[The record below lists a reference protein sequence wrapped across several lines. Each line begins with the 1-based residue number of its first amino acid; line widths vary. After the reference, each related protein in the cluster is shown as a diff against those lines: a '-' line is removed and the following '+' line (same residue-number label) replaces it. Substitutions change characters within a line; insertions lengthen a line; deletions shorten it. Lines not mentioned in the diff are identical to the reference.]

1 MQDIMLPP
9 KGRLWVSHVDQAKGS
24 WVPATKV
31 TLNTVMYEWGF
42 VAAKTIGHGDP
53 AYRINTMYIEFSN
66 VTDPADA
73 VSVPSFTRDEGLS
86 YYNGLSGSSTN
97 DSLRVPL
104 IGQPTISIESGFESY
119 FTEGVD
125 GNLLTF
131 FAQSAGGTGVHS
143 KTFAN
148 GSNSKIFGAALVAA
162 PVNAD
167 PTKDI
172 VFSRA
177 YFASADQTVKQ
188 TSSQVGITWELPFE

>member
-1 MQDIMLPP
+1 
-9 KGRLWVSHVDQAKGS
+9 
-24 WVPATKV
+24 
-31 TLNTVMYEWGF
+31 
-42 VAAKTIGHGDP
+42 
-53 AYRINTMYIEFSN
+53 MYIEFSN

-73 VSVPSFTRDEGLS
+73 VSLPSFTRDEGLS
-86 YYNGLSGSSTN
+86 YYTGLSGSSTN
-97 DSLRVPL
+97 DYLRVPL
-104 IGQPTISIESGFESY
+104 IGQPTISIETGFESY

>member
-1 MQDIMLPP
+1 MQDIIVPP
-9 KGRLWVSHVDQAKGS
+9 KGRLWVSHVDQAKKNWTPVTS
-24 WVPATKV
+24 V
-31 TLNTVMYEWGF
+31 TLNTVLYEWGF
-42 VAAKTIGHGDP
+42 IAAKTIGHGDP
-53 AYRINTMYIEFSN
+53 TYRINTMYIEFSN

-73 VSVPSFTRDEGLS
+73 VSLPSFTRDEGLS
-86 YYNGLSGSSTN
+86 YYTGLSGSSTN
-97 DSLRVPL
+97 DYLRVPL

-131 FAQSAGGTGVHS
+131 FAQSAGGSGVHS

-148 GSNSKIFGAALVAA
+148 SSNSKIFGAALVAA

-167 PTKDI
+167 ATKDI

>member
-1 MQDIMLPP
+1 MQDIIVPP
-9 KGRLWVSHVDQAKGS
+9 KGRLWVSHVDQAKKN
-24 WVPATKV
+24 WTPATSV
-31 TLNTVMYEWGF
+31 TLNTVLYEWGF
-42 VAAKTIGHGDP
+42 IAAKTIGHGDP
-53 AYRINTMYIEFSN
+53 TYRINTMYIEFSN

-73 VSVPSFTRDEGLS
+73 VSLPSFTRDEGLS
-86 YYNGLSGSSTN
+86 YYTGLSGSSTN
-97 DSLRVPL
+97 DYLRVPL

-148 GSNSKIFGAALVAA
+148 SSNSKIFGAALVAA

-167 PTKDI
+167 ATKDI